1 MPSSRLPVVLILLA
15 PFLLGSSLASAEP
28 AAGDVVESSTG
39 RAPLAADAPLEPV
52 EAAETEVAAPM
63 VAVEPPGLAEALLG
77 PSVNEH
83 PETRAKGPIPTD
95 EEAADREAEATKAF
109 YSSIYRPANNPGRF
123 TLVGRLTYSVL
134 ASQDRAV
141 NGRLGGASVD
151 LGQSWNR
158 IGYALTVTAF
168 VGDLRLQED
177 FSVRSS
183 GMFGGGPTLDLGR
196 LALLQYGFAD
206 LRVGYDF
213 YYVPT
218 RANDPGATK
227 PSAVA
232 PHGPRVIIE
241 VGLLASLARQRRF
254 FHGVGL
260 VVGYQPLIG
269 SLTGG
274 LPFTNSLIFGFNY
287 WMG

>member
-1 MPSSRLPVVLILLA
+1 MDSSRFTVALALLA
-15 PFLLGSSLASAEP
+15 PALFIGAVASAQPSRSLAE
-28 AAGDVVESSTG
+28 
-39 RAPLAADAPLEPV
+39 DAPLEPIAV
-52 EAAETEVAAPM
+52 NEPETAQDEIVAPTVQP
-63 VAVEPPGLAEALLG
+63 VAQPGLAESLLG

-83 PETRAKGPIPTD
+83 PATRPRGGVPTD
-95 EEAADREAEATKAF
+95 EEAAEREVAATKAF
-109 YSSIYRPANNPGRF
+109 YSSIYRPAENPGRF
-123 TLVGRLTYSVL
+123 NLVGRLTYSVL

-151 LGQSWNR
+151 IGQSWNR
-158 IGYALTVTAF
+158 IGYALTLTAF
-168 VGDLRLQED
+168 VGDLRLKED
-177 FSVRSS
+177 FSVRSAA
-183 GMFGGGPTLDLGR
+183 MLGGGPTLNLGR

-218 RANDPGATK
+218 RASDPGAAR
-227 PSAVA
+227 PAAVA
-232 PHGPRVIIE
+232 PHGPRVIVE
-241 VGLLASLARQRRF
+241 LGLLASVARQRRF
-254 FHGVGL
+254 FQGVGL